1 MVNETQL
8 LRAARAG
15 DEGAYAAL
23 VEAHRGSLYAH
34 CYQMLG
40 SVHDADD
47 AVQEALLKAWRA
59 LAGFEARSSLLTWLY
74 TIATNVCLRMIEQRP
89 FSRVLPMD
97 YGPPADPHAGLGP
110 PLLESR
116 EVEPVP
122 DRELGLAEG
131 VAGPEA
137 RYEQREAIELAF
149 IAALQHL
156 PARQRAVLILRD
168 VLGFSGAEVADVL
181 DTTATSVYSMLQRA
195 HATID
200 DRLPDRSQQATLR
213 TLDDQQLRTIVDRYT
228 EAWAHNDVDAIVQ
241 MLTESATLAM
251 PPIATWYRGLT
262 AIEIMFRTVAFADG
276 RSWRM
281 LPTSANG
288 QLAVGTYERDRSGVY
303 APHGVTVLTLRGHRI
318 DEIDAYHGPWMLERF
333 GLPPRA

>member
-1 MVNETQL
+1 MNETQL
-8 LRAARAG
+8 LKAARDG
-15 DEGAYAAL
+15 DERAYAAL
-23 VEAHRGSLYAH
+23 VETHRGQLYAH

-47 AVQEALLKAWRA
+47 AVQEALLRAWRA
-59 LAGFEARSSLLTWLY
+59 LARFEARSSLRTWLY
-74 TIATNVCLRMIEQRP
+74 TIATNVCLRMIDQRP
-89 FSRVLPMD
+89 FPRVLPMD
-97 YGPPADPHAGLGP
+97 YGPPADPHDGLGP

-122 DRELGLAEG
+122 DSELGLAEG

-149 IAALQHL
+149 VAALQHL

-181 DTTATSVYSMLQRA
+181 DTTATSVYSLLQRA
-195 HATID
+195 HATVD
-200 DRLPDRSQQATLR
+200 ERLPDRSQQATLR
-213 TLDDQQLRTIVDRYT
+213 ALDDQQLRTIVDRYT
-228 EAWAHNDVDAIVQ
+228 EAWAHNDVDAIVH
-241 MLTESATLAM
+241 MLTDSATLAM
-251 PPIATWYRGLT
+251 PPIATWYRGLE
-262 AIEIMFRTVAFADG
+262 AIATMFRTVAFADE

-288 QLAVGTYERDRSGVY
+288 QLAVGTYERDSSGVY
-303 APHGVTVLTLRGHRI
+303 APHGVTVLTLGGHKI
-318 DEIDAYHGPWMLERF
+318 AAIAAYHGPWMLERF
-333 GLPPRA
+333 ALPPRA

>member
-1 MVNETQL
+1 
-8 LRAARAG
+8 
-15 DEGAYAAL
+15 
-23 VEAHRGSLYAH
+23 
-34 CYQMLG
+34 
-40 SVHDADD
+40 
-47 AVQEALLKAWRA
+47 
-59 LAGFEARSSLLTWLY
+59 
-74 TIATNVCLRMIEQRP
+74 
-89 FSRVLPMD
+89 MD
-97 YGPPADPHAGLGP
+97 YGPPADPHEGLGS

-116 EVEPVP
+116 SVEPVP
-122 DRELGLAEG
+122 DRGLGLAEG

-168 VLGFSGAEVADVL
+168 VLGYSGAEVAASL
-181 DTTATSVYSMLQRA
+181 DTTPASVYSLLQRA

-213 TLDDQQLRTIVDRYT
+213 TLDDAQLRTIVDDYI
-228 EAWAHNDVDAIVQ
+228 EAWVHADVNAIVQ

-251 PPIATWYRGLT
+251 PPIVTWYRGLE
-262 AIEIMFRTVAFADG
+262 AIEIMFRTVAFAHP

-288 QLAVGTYERDRSGVY
+288 QLALGTYERDSSGVY
-303 APHGVTVLTLRGHRI
+303 APHGVTVLTLRGNKI
-318 DEIDAYHGPWMLERF
+318 DEIAAYHGPWMLERF
-333 GLPPRA
+333 GLPPQA

>member
-1 MVNETQL
+1 MNETQL
-8 LRAARAG
+8 LTAARDG
-15 DEGAYAAL
+15 DEQAYAAL
-23 VEAHRGSLYAH
+23 VEAHRGPLYAH

-47 AVQEALLKAWRA
+47 AVQEALLRAWRA
-59 LAGFEARSSLLTWLY
+59 LARFEARSSLRTWLY
-74 TIATNVCLRMIEQRP
+74 TIATNVCLRMIDQRP
-89 FSRVLPMD
+89 FPRVLPMD
-97 YGPPADPHAGLGP
+97 YGPPADPHEGLGP

-122 DRELGLAEG
+122 DSELGLTEG

-168 VLGFSGAEVADVL
+168 VLGFSGAEVAGVL
-181 DTTATSVYSMLQRA
+181 DTTATSVYSLLQRA

-213 TLDDQQLRTIVDRYT
+213 ALDDQQLRAIVDRYT
-228 EAWAHNDVDAIVQ
+228 EAWVHSDVETIVK

-251 PPIATWYRGLT
+251 PPIATWYRGLE
-262 AIEIMFRTVAFADG
+262 AIEMMFRTVAFADG

-303 APHGVTVLTLRGHRI
+303 APHGVTVLSLRGEKI
-318 DEIDAYHGPWMLERF
+318 DQIAAYYGPWMLERF

>member
-1 MVNETQL
+1 MNETQL
-8 LRAARAG
+8 LKAARDG
-15 DEGAYAAL
+15 DEQAYAAL
-23 VEAHRGSLYAH
+23 VEAHRGPLYAH

-47 AVQEALLKAWRA
+47 AVQEALLRAWRA
-59 LAGFEARSSLLTWLY
+59 LARFEARSSLRTWLY

-89 FSRVLPMD
+89 FPRVLPLD
-97 YGPPADPHAGLGP
+97 YGPPADPHDGLGQ

-122 DRELGLAEG
+122 DSELGLSEG

-137 RYEQREAIELAF
+137 RYEQGEAIELAF
-149 IAALQHL
+149 VAALQHL

-168 VLGFSGAEVADVL
+168 VLGFSGAEVADAL
-181 DTTATSVYSMLQRA
+181 DTTATSVYSLLQRA

-213 TLDDQQLRTIVDRYT
+213 ALDDQQLRAIVDRYT
-228 EAWAHNDVDAIVQ
+228 EAWVHSDVDAIVQ
-241 MLTESATLAM
+241 MLTEGATLAM
-251 PPIATWYRGLT
+251 PPIVTWYRGLN

-288 QLAVGTYERDRSGVY
+288 QLAVGTYERDRSGAY
-303 APHGVTVLTLRGHRI
+303 APHGVTVLGLRGSRI
-318 DEIDAYHGPWMLERF
+318 DQITAYHGPWMLERF

>member
-1 MVNETQL
+1 MNETQL
-8 LRAARAG
+8 LKAARDG
-15 DEGAYAAL
+15 DEQAYAAL
-23 VEAHRGSLYAH
+23 VDAHRGPLYAH

-47 AVQEALLKAWRA
+47 AVQEALLRAWRA
-59 LAGFEARSSLLTWLY
+59 LDRFEARSSLRTWLY

-89 FSRVLPMD
+89 FPRVLPLD
-97 YGPPADPHAGLGP
+97 YGPPADPHDGLGQ
-110 PLLESR
+110 PLLQSR

-122 DRELGLAEG
+122 DSELGLSEG

-149 IAALQHL
+149 VAALQHL

-168 VLGFSGAEVADVL
+168 VLGFSGAEVAGAL
-181 DTTATSVYSMLQRA
+181 DTTATSVYSLLQRA

-213 TLDDQQLRTIVDRYT
+213 ALDDQQLRAIVDRYT
-228 EAWAHNDVDAIVQ
+228 EAWVHSDVDAIVQ

-251 PPIATWYRGLT
+251 PPIETWYRGLN

-281 LPTSANG
+281 VPTSANG

-303 APHGVTVLTLRGHRI
+303 APHGVTVLGLRGSRI
-318 DEIDAYHGPWMLERF
+318 DHITAYHGPWMLERF
-333 GLPPRA
+333 GLPARV

>member
-1 MVNETQL
+1 MNESQL
-8 LRAARAG
+8 LRAARDG
-15 DEGAYAAL
+15 DEQAYAAL
-23 VEAHRGSLYAH
+23 VQAHRGPLYAH

-59 LAGFEARSSLLTWLY
+59 LARFEARSSLRTWLY
-74 TIATNVCLRMIEQRP
+74 TIATNVCLRMIDQRP
-89 FSRVLPMD
+89 FPRVLPMD
-97 YGPPADPHAGLGP
+97 YGAPADPHEGLGP

-116 EVEPVP
+116 EVEPIP
-122 DRELGLAEG
+122 DSELGLTEG

-168 VLGFSGAEVADVL
+168 VLGFSGAEVAGVL
-181 DTTATSVYSMLQRA
+181 DTTATSVYSLLQRA

-213 TLDDQQLRTIVDRYT
+213 TLGDQELRAIVDRYT
-228 EAWAHNDVDAIVQ
+228 EAWVHSDVEAIVN
-241 MLTESATLAM
+241 MLTENARLAM
-251 PPIATWYRGLT
+251 PPIATWYRGLE

-276 RSWRM
+276 RSWRI
-281 LPTSANG
+281 LPTAANA
-288 QLAVGTYERDRSGVY
+288 QLAVGTYERDRSGGY
-303 APHGVTVLTLRGHRI
+303 APHGVTVLSLRGHRI
-318 DEIDAYHGPWMLERF
+318 DQIAAYHGPWMLERF

>member
-1 MVNETQL
+1 MNEAQL
-8 LRAARAG
+8 LKAARDG
-15 DEGAYAAL
+15 DERAYGAL
-23 VEAHRGSLYAH
+23 VTAHRGPLYAH

-59 LAGFEARSSLLTWLY
+59 LAGFEARSSLRTWLY
-74 TIATNVCLRMIEQRP
+74 TIATNVCLRMIERRSSP
-89 FSRVLPMD
+89 RVLPMD
-97 YGPPADPHAGLGP
+97 YGPPADPHQGLGP

-116 EVEPVP
+116 TVEPMP
-122 DRELGLAEG
+122 DRELGLGER

-156 PARQRAVLILRD
+156 PARQRGVLILRD
-168 VLGFSGAEVADVL
+168 VLGFSGAEVAEML
-181 DTTATSVYSMLQRA
+181 DTTATSVYSLLQRA

-213 TLDDQQLRTIVDRYT
+213 TLDDHQLQAIVNRYT
-228 EAWAHNDVDAIVQ
+228 EAWVESDVDAIVQ
-241 MLTESATLAM
+241 MLTEGATLAM
-251 PPIATWYRGLT
+251 PPIASWYRGLE
-262 AIEIMFRTVAFADG
+262 AIEIMFRTVAFADQ
-276 RSWRM
+276 RSWQM

-288 QLAVGTYERDRSGVY
+288 QLAVGTYERERSGVY
-303 APHGVTVLTLRGHRI
+303 APHGVTVLTLRGDKI
-318 DEIDAYHGPWMLERF
+318 DQIAAYYGPWMLERF
-333 GLPPRA
+333 GLPARV

>member
-1 MVNETQL
+1 MNETQL
-8 LRAARAG
+8 LKAARDG
-15 DEGAYAAL
+15 DERAYAAL

-59 LAGFEARSSLLTWLY
+59 LARFEARSSLRTWLY
-74 TIATNVCLRMIEQRP
+74 TIATNVCLRMIDQRP
-89 FSRVLPMD
+89 FPRVLPMD
-97 YGPPADPHAGLGP
+97 YGPPADPHEGLGP

-122 DRELGLAEG
+122 DRELGLAGG

-149 IAALQHL
+149 VAALQHL

-168 VLGFSGAEVADVL
+168 VLGFSGAEVAGVL
-181 DTTATSVYSMLQRA
+181 DTTATSVYSLLQRA
-195 HATID
+195 HTTID

-213 TLDDQQLRTIVDRYT
+213 TLGDQQLRTIVDRYT
-228 EAWAHNDVDAIVQ
+228 EAWAHHDVDAIVQ

-251 PPIATWYRGLT
+251 PPTVTWYRGLE
-262 AIEIMFRTVAFADG
+262 AIEIMFRTVAFAHG

-303 APHGVTVLTLRGHRI
+303 APHGVTVLTLRGNKI
-318 DEIDAYHGPWMLERF
+318 DGITACNGPWMLERF
-333 GLPPRA
+333 ALPPRA

>member
-1 MVNETQL
+1 MNEARL
-8 LRAARAG
+8 LKAASEG
-15 DEGAYAAL
+15 DERAYAEL
-23 VEAHRGSLYAH
+23 VEPHRGPLYAH
-34 CYQMLG
+34 CYRMLG
-40 SVHDADD
+40 SVHDAED

-59 LAGFEARSSLLTWLY
+59 LGRFEARSSLRTWLY
-74 TIATNVCLRMIEQRP
+74 TIATNVCLRMIERRSSP
-89 FSRVLPMD
+89 RVLPMD
-97 YGPPADPHAGLGP
+97 YGPPSDPHRPLGP

-116 EVEPVP
+116 SVEPYP

-131 VAGPEA
+131 LAGPEA

-181 DTTATSVYSMLQRA
+181 DTTAASVYNLVQRA

-200 DRLPDRSQQATLR
+200 ERLPDRSQQATLR
-213 TLDDQQLRTIVDRYT
+213 TLDDAQLRTIVERYA
-228 EAWAHNDVDAIVQ
+228 EAWTHSDVDAIVG

-251 PPIATWYRGLT
+251 PPIVSWYRGLE
-262 AIEIMFRTVAFADG
+262 AIEIMFRTVAFAHG

-303 APHGVTVLTLRGHRI
+303 APHGVTVLTLRGNKI
-318 DEIDAYHGPWMLERF
+318 DEIVAYHGPWMLERF
-333 GLPPRA
+333 GLPPRP

>member
-1 MVNETQL
+1 MTEAQL
-8 LRAARAG
+8 LKVAREG
-15 DEGAYAAL
+15 DERAFAEL
-23 VEAHRGSLYAH
+23 VEPHRGQLYAH

-59 LAGFEARSSLLTWLY
+59 LARFEARSSLRTWLY

-89 FSRVLPMD
+89 SARVLPMD
-97 YGPPADPHAGLGP
+97 YGPPADPHDGLGP
-110 PLLESR
+110 PLLESHSI
-116 EVEPVP
+116 EPVP

-131 VAGPEA
+131 LAGPEA

-168 VLGFSGAEVADVL
+168 VLGYSGAEVADAL
-181 DTTATSVYSMLQRA
+181 DTTAASVYSMLQRA

-213 TLDDQQLRTIVDRYT
+213 TLGDRQLRSIVDNYT
-228 EAWAHNDVDAIVQ
+228 EAWVRADVAAIVQ
-241 MLTESATLAM
+241 MLTDGATLAM
-251 PPIATWYRGLT
+251 PPIATWYRGLE
-262 AIEIMFRTVAFADG
+262 AIEIMFRTVAFADP

-288 QLAVGTYERDRSGVY
+288 QLAVGTYEIDSSGVY
-303 APHGVTVLTLRGHRI
+303 APHGVTVLTLRDNKI
-318 DEIDAYHGPWMLERF
+318 DEIDAYYGPWMLQRF
-333 GLPPRA
+333 GLPPQA

>member
-1 MVNETQL
+1 MNETQL
-8 LRAARAG
+8 LKAARDG
-15 DEGAYAAL
+15 DEQAYAAL
-23 VEAHRGSLYAH
+23 VEVHRGPLYAH

-47 AVQEALLKAWRA
+47 AVQEALLRAWRA
-59 LAGFEARSSLLTWLY
+59 LARFEARSSLRTWLY
-74 TIATNVCLRMIEQRP
+74 TVATNVCLRMIEQRP
-89 FSRVLPMD
+89 FPRVLPLD
-97 YGPPADPHAGLGP
+97 YGPPADPHDGLGQ
-110 PLLESR
+110 PLLQSR
-116 EVEPVP
+116 ELEPVP
-122 DRELGLAEG
+122 DSELGLSAG

-149 IAALQHL
+149 VAALQHL

-168 VLGFSGAEVADVL
+168 VLGFSGAEVADAL
-181 DTTATSVYSMLQRA
+181 DTTATSVYSLLQRA

-213 TLDDQQLRTIVDRYT
+213 ALDDQQLRAIVDRYT
-228 EAWAHNDVDAIVQ
+228 EAWVHSDVDAIVQ
-241 MLTESATLAM
+241 MLTEGATLAM
-251 PPIATWYRGLT
+251 PPIVTWYRGLN

-288 QLAVGTYERDRSGVY
+288 QLAVGTYERDRSGAY
-303 APHGVTVLTLRGHRI
+303 APHGVTVLGLRGSRI
-318 DEIDAYHGPWMLERF
+318 DQITAYHGPWMLERF